1 MHHPEES
8 CPLSLGVKMI
18 SGKWKLFILNALKNG
33 PKRYGEL
40 RRICGNITEKMLTNQ
55 LKELQRDGLINR
67 KVYPQVPPKVEY
79 SFTEIGEKLCFIF
92 DPLYEWGVEYIK
104 EVIPEQSYLLDNMN
118 YYDIENNGLK

>member
-118 YYDIENNGLK
+118 YYDIKKTKD

>member
-18 SGKWKLFILNALKNG
+18 SGKWKLFILNGLKNE

-55 LKELQRDGLINR
+55 LKELQNDGLINR

-79 SFTEIGEKLCFIF
+79 SLTEIGQKLCFIF

-104 EVIPEQSYLLDNMN
+104 EVIPEQSYLLNNMSYN
-118 YYDIENNGLK
+118 EVNK

>member
-1 MHHPEES
+1 MHHPQES

-118 YYDIENNGLK
+118 YYDIKKTKD